1 MTDNYQIYISNVAVW
16 SIIIYVFFSLYNNC
30 TTFVLFKK
38 KMCVNFFWFSV
49 PIFMYVV
56 PVCPGLKYSHTAF
69 KSQKMQ
75 RRTTRAWERERDTE
89 WKRNESETYFAEEP
103 R

>member
-1 MTDNYQIYISNVAVW
+1 
-16 SIIIYVFFSLYNNC
+16 
-30 TTFVLFKK
+30 
-38 KMCVNFFWFSV
+38 
-49 PIFMYVV
+49 MYVV